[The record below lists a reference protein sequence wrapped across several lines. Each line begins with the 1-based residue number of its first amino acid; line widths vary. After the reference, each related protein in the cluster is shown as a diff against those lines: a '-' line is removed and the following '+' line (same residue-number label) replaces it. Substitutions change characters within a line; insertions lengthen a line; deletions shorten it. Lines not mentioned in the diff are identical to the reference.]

1 MNYRYVVFSPYF
13 GKLPNTFNLW
23 LKSCEYNKNFK
34 FIVFTDDKN
43 SYVLPDNVIII
54 QMTFNSFK
62 EKLQK
67 KFDFS
72 LGLNTPYKLCDFKPT
87 YGYALD
93 EYLNNCEYWGHCDL
107 DMIFGDLE
115 KFLPNKQYDKISTL
129 GHLCLYRNC
138 KTINKAFMLK
148 GDSSIDYKDILGN
161 DLHFGFDEI
170 GDYGINK
177 IFEINKLSVYNY
189 EENVADIS
197 ILNENM
203 TITIKKDGKFH
214 RSFGDRIFSFENG
227 KILSHTLEDDKIKIQ
242 EFAYI
247 HIKKRKMHIDESI
260 DYCKFI
266 ITYKEYKKYEVI
278 TKEIIM
284 TNQPPKRMINKYW
297 IKSKLGSI
305 KVRMN
310 RRLKIRQII
319 KEKFNEK

>member
-54 QMTFNSFK
+54 QMTFNAFK

-93 EYLNNCEYWGHCDL
+93 EYLSDCEYWGHCDL

-115 KFLPNKQYDKISTL
+115 KFLPKKEYDKISTL

-138 KTINKAFMLK
+138 ETINKAFMLK
-148 GDSSIDYKDILGN
+148 SNSNINYKDILGN

-177 IFEINKLSVYNY
+177 IFEVNNLSVYNY

-197 ILNENM
+197 ILNEKM
-203 TITIKKDGKFH
+203 TITIKKDGSFH
-214 RSFGDRIFSFENG
+214 RYFGDRVFSFNAG
-227 KILSHTLEDDKIKIQ
+227 KVFSYTINDKKISIQ

-247 HIKKRKMHIDESI
+247 HIKKRKMAIDENI
-260 DYCKFI
+260 NPNRYI
-266 ITYKEYKKYEVI
+266 ITYNAYKKFEEI
-278 TKEIIM
+278 TIDYINS
-284 TNQPPKRMINKYW
+284 NQPKKRIINNYW

-305 KVRMN
+305 KVRLNRKNRMN
-310 RRLKIRQII
+310 KII
-319 KEKFNEK
+319 KNKIPQ